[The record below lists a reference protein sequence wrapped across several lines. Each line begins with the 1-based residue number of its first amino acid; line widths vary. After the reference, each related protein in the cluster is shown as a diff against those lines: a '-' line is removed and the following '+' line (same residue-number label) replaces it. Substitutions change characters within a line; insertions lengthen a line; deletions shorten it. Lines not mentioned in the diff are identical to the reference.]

1 MSALLRAQLL
11 AAQDAL
17 PANHTNIY
25 PASWR
30 GFEATLRAVLK

>member
-17 PANHTNIY
+17 HASHRNIY

-30 GFEATLRAVLK
+30 RFEATLRAILK